1 MDKQE
6 KQFVRIQSDETIN
19 VTMGLSYND
28 VTNPDAHI
36 PDRLKVQPS
45 WASTTVLIKKGTGF
59 YPAYIAEWSTVQRLV
74 QDKTFQRFHLF
85 SQIEY
90 HLASKGMC
98 QSHFPLSHNRELFPT
113 VLNCFECHL
122 YGPFLFA
129 LFPAPVHCN
138 HIE

>member
-59 YPAYIAEWSTVQRLV
+59 YPAYIAEWSTVKRLAE
-74 QDKTFQRFHLF
+74 DKILTIGEFTDEASEEEKEVKAKLDLNIAEVKNRMKQAKNLNL
-85 SQIEY
+85 SA
-90 HLASKGMC
+90 LAGDK
-98 QSHFPLSHNRELFPT
+98 E
-113 VLNCFECHL
+113 
-122 YGPFLFA
+122 
-129 LFPAPVHCN
+129 
-138 HIE
+138 

>member
-59 YPAYIAEWSTVQRLV
+59 YPAYIANWSTVQRLV
-74 QDKTFQRFHLF
+74 EDKILTIGEFTDEASEEEKEVKAKLDLNIAEVKNRMKQAKSLNL
-85 SQIEY
+85 SA
-90 HLASKGMC
+90 LAGDK
-98 QSHFPLSHNRELFPT
+98 E
-113 VLNCFECHL
+113 
-122 YGPFLFA
+122 
-129 LFPAPVHCN
+129 
-138 HIE
+138 